1 LLASDA
7 QSSVSAQATPI
18 IPLTFFWFPH
28 ACRYIAGQIVE
39 QVKKGVDASKCS
51 SFAI

>member
-1 LLASDA
+1 LLAADA
-7 QSSVSAQATPI
+7 QSSVLAQATPI
-18 IPLTFFWFPH
+18 IPLIFFWFPH